1 MQAQLVPRL
10 IIVLMCIVTYSKEAT
25 SQDED
30 LEERLAYLQLERDD
44 LDRRKF
50 SVLIEKYRMTEVP
63 IPNQGNRL
71 ISERFLQRYVRDG
84 KANLERID
92 AVKLNALSV
101 EDVNKSLT
109 ESQLIGSVKGVHYR
123 GKYPADQR
131 FITLEV
137 KAGTTAMQTLSG
149 RKHPF
154 AITSTSGVG
163 NRIDG
168 DRDSLFTLS
177 PKNKDV
183 FERKQLP
190 DGRSNFLFYVSNSAA
205 IALTFSKDET
215 WCIEQLELLSD
226 HSNLDNLK
234 KSDPTMLKVYC
245 TCRTQWKKQGKEQM
259 WLPVKMQIEEDNVL
273 KESWEIRFTEWKFG
287 DDVDVS
293 LLDEANFTEEKIKA
307 SIDFQQVKRIFDD
320 MEK

>member
-1 MQAQLVPRL
+1 MQTNFGLTLAV
-10 IIVLMCIVTYSKEAT
+10 VAMCLGFSLQQAR

-63 IPNQGNRL
+63 IPNQGDRL
-71 ISERFLQRYVRDG
+71 NSLRFLQRFVRDG

-92 AVKLNALSV
+92 AVKLDALGT

-109 ESQLIGSVKGVHYR
+109 ESQLIGSVKGLHYR
-123 GKYPADQR
+123 GKYPPDQR

-137 KAGTTAMQTLSG
+137 KAGATPMQTLSG
-149 RKHPF
+149 RKHPL

-168 DRDSLFTLS
+168 DRESMLRIS

-183 FERKQLP
+183 IEHKLLS
-190 DGRSNFLFYVSNSAA
+190 DGRAYFLFSVSNSAA

-215 WCIEQLELLSD
+215 WCIEQLEGLSD
-226 HSNLDNLK
+226 ESNMDNLK
-234 KSDPTMLKVYC
+234 RSDPTKLKVYC

-293 LLDEANFTEEKIKA
+293 LLDEVNFTEEKIKA

-320 MEK
+320 LQK